1 MSILEILEAMKNVIA
16 LMKGKAGDVLYFHK
30 DVISGEMY
38 AYLIV
43 GNNYIRYTRDA
54 IIPEFDQFNDQ
65 IFLVDVLASLEQVEE
80 SQRMI
85 KFSECYIPGKG
96 LLVFGKTS
104 VSDYVADARYHDL
117 MATVNTILRYMND
130 PEGVVSAYRD
140 FQATPQWDTYVNLK
154 ASDGAKY
161 VNVDGKY
168 TMYLFSGVVPTMKN
182 DQVNLLILD
191 NPKYSFFMTNFEV
204 TKWKITKKETKRIYT
219 YNCIVCFFKI

>member
-1 MSILEILEAMKNVIA
+1 MNILEILEAMKNVIA

-43 GNNYIRYTRDA
+43 GNNYVRYTRDA

-65 IFLVDVLASLEQVEE
+65 IFLVDVLASLAQIEE
-80 SQRMI
+80 SQRIM

-104 VSDYVADARYHDL
+104 VSDYVADSRYHDL
-117 MATVNTILRYMND
+117 LATVNTVLRYMND
-130 PEGVVSAYRD
+130 PEGIVSEYRD

-182 DQVNLLILD
+182 DQVNLRILD

-219 YNCIVCFFKI
+219 YNCIVCFFKV

>member
-16 LMKGKAGDVLYFHK
+16 LMKGKAGDALYFHK
-30 DVISGEMY
+30 DIISGEMY

-43 GNNYIRYTRDA
+43 DNNYIRYTRDA

-65 IFLVDVLASLEQVEE
+65 IFLVDVLVSLEQVEE
-80 SQRMI
+80 SQRMM

-104 VSDYVADARYHDL
+104 VSDYVADARYRDL
-117 MATVNTILRYMND
+117 MLTVNTVLRYMND

-191 NPKYSFFMTNFEV
+191 NPKYSFFMTDFEV

>member
-16 LMKGKAGDVLYFHK
+16 LMKGKPGDALYFHK
-30 DVISGEMY
+30 DTIGDKMY

-54 IIPEFDQFNDQ
+54 IIPEFDRFNDQ

-80 SQRMI
+80 SQRMM

-104 VSDYVADARYHDL
+104 VSDYVADARYRDL
-117 MATVNTILRYMND
+117 MVTVNTVLRYMND

-140 FQATPQWDTYVNLK
+140 FQATPQWNTYVNLK

-168 TMYLFSGVVPTMKN
+168 TMYLFSGVVPTVKN

-191 NPKYSFFMTNFEV
+191 NPRYSYFMTNFEV

>member
-16 LMKGKAGDVLYFHK
+16 LMKGKAGDALYFHK
-30 DVISGEMY
+30 DIISGEMY

-43 GNNYIRYTRDA
+43 DNNYIRYTRDA
-54 IIPEFDQFNDQ
+54 IIPEFDRFNDQ

-80 SQRMI
+80 SQRMM

-104 VSDYVADARYHDL
+104 VSDYVADARYRDL
-117 MATVNTILRYMND
+117 MVTVNTVLRYMND

-140 FQATPQWDTYVNLK
+140 FQATPQWNTYVNLK

-168 TMYLFSGVVPTMKN
+168 TMYLFSGVVPTVKN

-191 NPKYSFFMTNFEV
+191 NPRYSYFMTNFEV

>member
-65 IFLVDVLASLEQVEE
+65 IFLVDVLASLAQIEE
-80 SQRMI
+80 SQRMM

-104 VSDYVADARYHDL
+104 VSDYVADARYRDL
-117 MATVNTILRYMND
+117 MVTVNTVLRYMND
-130 PEGVVSAYRD
+130 PEGVISAYRD

-191 NPKYSFFMTNFEV
+191 NPKYSFFMSNFEV

>member
-1 MSILEILEAMKNVIA
+1 MSILEILKAMKNVIA

-30 DVISGEMY
+30 DVMSGEMY

-43 GNNYIRYTRDA
+43 GNKYIRYTKDA

-80 SQRMI
+80 GQRMM

-104 VSDYVADARYHDL
+104 VSDYVADSRYHDL
-117 MATVNTILRYMND
+117 MATVNTVFRYMND
-130 PEGVVSAYRD
+130 PEGVISAYRD

-161 VNVDGKY
+161 VNVGDKY
-168 TMYLFSGVVPTMKN
+168 TMYLFSGLVPTMKN

-191 NPKYSFFMTNFEV
+191 NPKYSFFMSNFEV

>member
-1 MSILEILEAMKNVIA
+1 MNILEILEAMKNVIA
-16 LMKGKAGDVLYFHK
+16 LMKGKAGDALYFHK
-30 DVISGEMY
+30 DVVSGEMY
-38 AYLIV
+38 AYLVV

-54 IIPEFDQFNDQ
+54 IIPEFDQFNEQ

-80 SQRMI
+80 SKRI
-85 KFSECYIPGKG
+85 EKFSECYIPGKG

-104 VSDYVADARYHDL
+104 VSDYVANARYRDT
-117 MATVNTILRYMND
+117 MVTITSVFRYMNN
-130 PEGVVSAYRD
+130 PEAVVSTYRD
-140 FQATPQWDTYVNLK
+140 FQATPQWNTYVNLK

-191 NPKYSFFMTNFEV
+191 DPKYSFFMTNFEV

>member
-16 LMKGKAGDVLYFHK
+16 LMKGKAGDALYFHK
-30 DVISGEMY
+30 DIISGEMY

-43 GNNYIRYTRDA
+43 DNNYIRYTRDA
-54 IIPEFDQFNDQ
+54 IIPEFDRFNDQ

-80 SQRMI
+80 SQRMM

-104 VSDYVADARYHDL
+104 VSDYVADARYRDL
-117 MATVNTILRYMND
+117 MVTVNTVLRYMND

-140 FQATPQWDTYVNLK
+140 FQATPQWNTYVNLK

>member
-16 LMKGKAGDVLYFHK
+16 LMKGKAGDALYFHK
-30 DVISGEMY
+30 DIISGEMY

-43 GNNYIRYTRDA
+43 DNNYIRYTRDA

-65 IFLVDVLASLEQVEE
+65 IFLVDVLVSLEQVEE
-80 SQRMI
+80 SQRMM

-104 VSDYVADARYHDL
+104 VSDYVADARYRDL
-117 MATVNTILRYMND
+117 MLTVNTVLRYMND

>member
-1 MSILEILEAMKNVIA
+1 MNILEILEAMKNVIA

-65 IFLVDVLASLEQVEE
+65 IFLVDVLASLAQIEE
-80 SQRMI
+80 SQRMM

-104 VSDYVADARYHDL
+104 VSDYVADARYRDL
-117 MATVNTILRYMND
+117 ITTVNTVLRYMND
-130 PEGVVSAYRD
+130 PEGIVSMYRD

-191 NPKYSFFMTNFEV
+191 NPKYSFFMSNFEV

>member
-16 LMKGKAGDVLYFHK
+16 LMKGKAGDALYFHK
-30 DVISGEMY
+30 DIISGEMY

-43 GNNYIRYTRDA
+43 DNNYIRYTRDA
-54 IIPEFDQFNDQ
+54 IIPEFDRFNDQ

-80 SQRMI
+80 SQRMM

-104 VSDYVADARYHDL
+104 VSDYVADARYRDI
-117 MATVNTILRYMND
+117 MVTINSVFRYMND

-140 FQATPQWDTYVNLK
+140 FQATPQWNTYVNLK

-168 TMYLFSGVVPTMKN
+168 TMYLFSGVVPTVKN

-191 NPKYSFFMTNFEV
+191 NPRYSYFMTNFEV

>member
-16 LMKGKAGDVLYFHK
+16 LMKGKAGDALYFHK
-30 DVISGEMY
+30 DIMSGEMY
-38 AYLIV
+38 AYLVV

-80 SQRMI
+80 SQRMM

-104 VSDYVADARYHDL
+104 VSDYVADARYRDL
-117 MATVNTILRYMND
+117 MVTVNAVLRYMND

-140 FQATPQWDTYVNLK
+140 FQATPQWGTYVNLK

-168 TMYLFSGVVPTMKN
+168 TMYLFSGLVPTMKN

-191 NPKYSFFMTNFEV
+191 NPKYSFFMTDFEV

>member
-16 LMKGKAGDVLYFHK
+16 LMKGKAGDALYFHK

-65 IFLVDVLASLEQVEE
+65 IFLVDVLVSLAQIEE
-80 SQRMI
+80 SQRMM

-104 VSDYVADARYHDL
+104 VSDYVADARYRDL
-117 MATVNTILRYMND
+117 MVTVNTVLRYMSD

-191 NPKYSFFMTNFEV
+191 NPKYSFFMSNFEV

>member
-16 LMKGKAGDVLYFHK
+16 LMKGKAGDALYFHK
-30 DVISGEMY
+30 DIMSGEMY

-80 SQRMI
+80 SQRMM

-104 VSDYVADARYHDL
+104 VSDYVADARYRDL
-117 MATVNTILRYMND
+117 MVTVNAVLRYMND

-140 FQATPQWDTYVNLK
+140 FQATPQWNTYVNLK

-168 TMYLFSGVVPTMKN
+168 TMYLFSGLVPTMKN

-191 NPKYSFFMTNFEV
+191 NSKYSFFMTDFEV

>member
-16 LMKGKAGDVLYFHK
+16 LMKGKAGDALYFHK
-30 DVISGEMY
+30 DIISGEMY
-38 AYLIV
+38 VYLIV
-43 GNNYIRYTRDA
+43 DNNYIRYTRDA

-65 IFLVDVLASLEQVEE
+65 IFLVDVLVSLEQVEE
-80 SQRMI
+80 SQRMM

-104 VSDYVADARYHDL
+104 VSDYVADARYRDL
-117 MATVNTILRYMND
+117 MLTVNTVLRYMND

-140 FQATPQWDTYVNLK
+140 FQATPQWNTYVNLK